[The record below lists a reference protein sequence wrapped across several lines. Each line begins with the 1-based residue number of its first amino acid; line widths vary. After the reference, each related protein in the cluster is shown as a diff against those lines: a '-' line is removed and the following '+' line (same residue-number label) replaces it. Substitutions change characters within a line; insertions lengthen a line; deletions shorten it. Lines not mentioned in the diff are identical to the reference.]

1 MRIRRKFLQLTSQTV
16 PYGTEVKIRKYLPK
30 GVNQDEHGNY
40 FITIGESFTTMFTC
54 HLDTACRYQKRVN
67 HTQTDT
73 LIGTDGTTILGA
85 DDKAGLT
92 VLLYMI
98 EKKVPGL
105 YYFFIG
111 EEVGCIGSS
120 KLASTFDW
128 SDITKVVSFDRRG
141 TTSIITEQ
149 LYGRCCSDEFANS
162 LAEALNSTGMSLEM
176 EPDDTGIL
184 TDSAQFVEIVPE
196 CTNISVGY
204 YNEHTVNE
212 IQDIEFLARLC
223 QACVKIDWESLPIVR
238 IPGEDDDFNDS
249 PGWDDE
255 ESVESVWESTSGKY
269 VSEEYTESVFT
280 YISENGVTKKMYI
293 SKTWIEHESKLIKDM
308 LKSKGYQPTSIVWDG
323 TVCYCQEL
331 NGPYDCVGNRQDL
344 INFIS
349 DLAHIPYSHLKE
361 NINRVDKNYENW
373 TKITEYAN

>member
-120 KLASTFDW
+120 KLASFDW

-373 TKITEYAN
+373 TKIAEYAN